1 MVNGLAVLGWGV
13 GGIEAEAAMLGQP
26 ITMLI
31 PEVVGFKMTGRI
43 NEGITATDLVLTVT
57 EMLRKKGVVG
67 KFVEFYGPGL
77 DWLSLEDQ
85 ATIANMAP
93 EYGATCGFFPVDSD
107 TLAYLETSGRDAA
120 RVALVKAYS
129 DAQGM
134 FRDTHSPDPVFT
146 DTLELDLT
154 TVVPSMSGPKR
165 PQDRVSLKDAAPKF
179 REALK
184 DIAGGRKERTAL
196 PTSVPE
202 SRFVDEGAT
211 GVDDIPEEAAF
222 PGFPVK
228 GEGFRHR

>member
-1 MVNGLAVLGWGV
+1 MARSVARRCRDGDPRCPPCLRPGSV
-13 GGIEAEAAMLGQP
+13 AAH
-26 ITMLI
+26 
-31 PEVVGFKMTGRI
+31 E
-43 NEGITATDLVLTVT
+43 
-57 EMLRKKGVVG
+57 
-67 KFVEFYGPGL
+67 
-77 DWLSLEDQ
+77 
-85 ATIANMAP
+85 
-93 EYGATCGFFPVDSD
+93 
-107 TLAYLETSGRDAA
+107 

-134 FRDTHSPDPVFT
+134 YRETNSPDPVFT

-165 PQDRVSLKDAAPKF
+165 PQDRVALKDAAPKF
-179 REALK
+179 AEALK

-196 PTSVPE
+196 PSTTGE

-228 GEGFRHR
+228 DEKFGIDDGHVVIAAITSCTNTSNP